1 MKKGYISDHQFK
13 DPATKGYPKTK
24 DDYYKSVSEHNHQL
38 SKHRAVTPKQVD
50 IEEEFWAKLVQ
61 LNWKLNTTLG
71 IAMTTW
77 IGNSTHLMLVCPECD
92 VPLRSIPVKNIG
104 VSESISGLVRMSK
117 SSIVKH
123 MEEDRCQ
130 AKGKAIPKEVAK

>member
-13 DPATKGYPKTK
+13 DPAIKRYPKTK
-24 DDYYKSVSEHNHQL
+24 DEYDKARSEHNRYSREAL
-38 SKHRAVTPKQVD
+38 TPKKVD
-50 IEEEFWAKLVQ
+50 IEKEFWEKLVQ
-61 LNWKLNTTLG
+61 LNWKLNTTSG
-71 IAMTTW
+71 IANTKW

-104 VSESISGLVRMSK
+104 VSESISGLIGMSK
-117 SSIVKH
+117 SSVVKH

-130 AKGKAIPKEVAK
+130 AKGKAISKEVAK